1 MIFVTR
7 WAGIV
12 GSQKAR
18 GTVPFQQLAEIGSTG
33 QYVVVRVIWIA
44 AGGGEGA
51 CRGMVMSLGSEIT
64 TPGSG
69 RSRYGSS

>member
-1 MIFVTR
+1 MVLI
-7 WAGIV
+7 AGWPGII
-12 GSQKAR
+12 GSQKPG
-18 GTVPFQQLAEIGSTG
+18 GTIAIQQLAEIGSTG